1 MRQSLENS
9 YSAKADFFDGQVH
22 AEWAAEA
29 YGAAEQRKLER
40 LFDAIGPIEGL
51 RLLEPGCGTG
61 RLTLML
67 AGKVGPKGRV
77 LATDISPRMV
87 AEARSKLERYCQVSI
102 HLGPAEA
109 LCGYDATFDCVLCHQ
124 VFPHFEDKL
133 NTLEKLTGMLKPDGR
148 LLISHFISSAEINDV
163 HRKAGTAVEEDLM
176 PPPETLRRWCRSCHL
191 SIDHWQDDDEGYLL
205 CAGRR

>member
-1 MRQSLENS
+1 MHQSIENS
-9 YSAKADFFDGQVH
+9 YTAKAAFFDGQVH

-29 YGAAEQRKLER
+29 YGPDERNKLER
-40 LFDAIGPIEGL
+40 LFEAVGPLEGV

-61 RLTLML
+61 RLTVLL

-77 LATDISPRMV
+77 VATDISPLMV
-87 AEARSKLERYCQVSI
+87 AEARSKLERCSQASI

-109 LCGYDATFDCVLCHQ
+109 LCGYDGMFDCVLCHQ

-133 NTLEKLTGMLKPDGR
+133 NTLDKLTRMLKPDGR
-148 LLISHFISSAEINDV
+148 LVISHFIPSDEINDV
-163 HRKAGTAVEEDLM
+163 HRKAGTAVEQDLM
-176 PPPETLRRWCRSCHL
+176 PPPETLRRWCRLCRL
-191 SIDHWQDDDEGYLL
+191 SIDQWRDDDEGYLL